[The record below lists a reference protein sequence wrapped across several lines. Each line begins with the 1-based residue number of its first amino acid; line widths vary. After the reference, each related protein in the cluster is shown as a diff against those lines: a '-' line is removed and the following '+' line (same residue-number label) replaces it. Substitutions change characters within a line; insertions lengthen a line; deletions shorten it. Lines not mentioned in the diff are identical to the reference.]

1 MRILSTLLFSL
12 LLLACN
18 EKGQLNPHGQ
28 SENLTIV
35 TQDSLAFV
43 LCEIYGFDQGIR
55 DRDIFMDLQRDLII
69 KIDLM
74 NFSKF
79 IAIVEKYGYPNE
91 QLLGERNWAHQCVGA
106 SATAIMLHNPHRLV
120 NEVEYFNLFL
130 EEVNNGNMD
139 RAFLATVLDKY
150 YWSRSRGQK
159 VMYGSPFGVP
169 CIETKEETNQLR
181 KEIGLDPLND
191 NEFKVCE

>member
-1 MRILSTLLFSL
+1 MRTLSILFFSM

-18 EKGQLNPHGQ
+18 EKGQINSFNQNEKL
-28 SENLTIV
+28 STK
-35 TQDSLAFV
+35 TQDSLAFE
-43 LCEIYGFDQGIR
+43 LCSLFGFDQGIR
-55 DRDIFMDLQRDLII
+55 DREIIMDLHQDLGA

-74 NFSKF
+74 NFEKF
-79 IAIVEKYGYPNE
+79 VTIVEKYGYPNE
-91 QLLGERNWAHQCVGA
+91 QLLGERNWVHQCVSG
-106 SATAIMLHNPHRLV
+106 SGKAIMLHNPSKIIYSTK
-120 NEVEYFNLFL
+120 YFDLFL
-130 EEVNNGNMD
+130 NEVNNGNMD

-150 YWSRSRGQK
+150 YWSKSRGQK

>member
-18 EKGQLNPHGQ
+18 EKGQINPSDQ

-35 TQDSLAFV
+35 TQDSLAFK
-43 LCEIYGFDQGIR
+43 LCEMFGLDQGIR
-55 DRDIFMDLQRDLII
+55 DTDLDYNKRVVMPKIDTISFNKLVNII
-69 KIDLM
+69 KIH
-74 NFSKF
+74 
-79 IAIVEKYGYPNE
+79 GYPTKH
-91 QLLGERNWAHQCVGA
+91 LLGEKNWAHQCVGA